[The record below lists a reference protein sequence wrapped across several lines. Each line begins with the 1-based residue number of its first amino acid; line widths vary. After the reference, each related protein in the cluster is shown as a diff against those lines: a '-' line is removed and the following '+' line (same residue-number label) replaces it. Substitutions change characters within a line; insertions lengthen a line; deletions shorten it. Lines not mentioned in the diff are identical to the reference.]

1 MWCPCCFFFTDPSW
15 SLYSFSSGPVASL
28 SSLSALQPP
37 TSWLPLMFLSCSS
50 RSSRSPLPLP
60 LLLSPL
66 HFLELHQ
73 PVWLFSC
80 FITSVSSSSQFACL
94 MPCACGG
101 GETAAASLGESH
113 WAGGL
118 MWCLGLSV
126 SSIILYQF
134 QDAAVVSL
142 PSAAHPC
149 GWVLRLLKGNKK
161 TLYYFKVL
169 WNVLS
174 CHKMAIAYAS
184 PFFFHYL
191 VLPLFSPPQDF
202 YLIQAV

>member
-1 MWCPCCFFFTDPSW
+1 MTKCGVCVAFFPDPSW
-15 SLYSFSSGPVASL
+15 SLYLFSSGPVASL
-28 SSLSALQPP
+28 SSLSCSP
-37 TSWLPLMFLSCSS
+37 TSRLSLMFLSCSS

-113 WAGGL
+113 WARGL

-174 CHKMAIAYAS
+174 CHKVASLLLLLSSFTTWFS
-184 PFFFHYL
+184 PFF
-191 VLPLFSPPQDF
+191 SPPDF